1 MKKNILRTAWIG
13 IFCAVSV
20 SWPAPDVVAEER
32 PLSSGT
38 LSVDTAGEDVVRA
51 REQFAHYG
59 LSLSEKQD
67 VYRALKALGHVGDYM
82 ENPDFF
88 FHENTI
94 SAVRD
99 YQTVI
104 GAKVTGYLK
113 KYQVRMLLRVVRE
126 PARMVGS
133 QARLGGEHPVKELRV
148 PDLGCGAKR
157 EIYRG
162 LYALGFVSRRTA
174 FPDFQSDEMVV
185 AGVSNYQRSIGAN
198 PTGQLTMLQVSWLRQ
213 DAGKAYLWEQK
224 GCDPDRML
232 FPLHEWYAAGYT
244 PADKQDVFDILE
256 EQGFLTGDR
265 LSNSFTDR
273 DNKAAVK
280 LYQAG
285 IGAEQTGYLTNRQA
299 DAVLHGWQAPDPRQ
313 QWVALSVSEQ
323 KKRDLFRVLFAMGYV
338 KDAVPVSDFAVNEHL
353 IQAVSSFQSLA
364 GYPSTGF
371 LTQKQV
377 NLLLARPI
385 RPTPFEQAQTAGIS
399 WSNPVLSWVYEDYA
413 ADDLKMV
420 YRALYNRGFFFS
432 DAVTADLTR
441 PDLVDHIRRYQ
452 AYVAADP
459 TGYLSRR
466 QLEDLLADP
475 GKPTPWESRQKQRQQ
490 AHAGK
495 QSDTP
500 AYGREDWEKLGY
512 STDQKKQLYRAL
524 YNAGLAQSAEM
535 VTDFSLRLDLIKVV
549 RAYQEQNGFEP
560 TGFLTSGQ
568 AETLLGLEAPLLP
581 SEKQAGLFGKYGS
594 SPVLGYFRDLGRQE
608 FGISKP
614 VSTIVKRLQGRFGLR
629 VDGYVSE
636 ELFKLA
642 RSIPLKVVREPRP
655 APMFSGDV
663 EKLSVSKDWVLWKE
677 HEVSLCETLT
687 SSIYEDGFTASAAP
701 SSVSLYRGSDWQ
713 YNAVNT
719 SVQLE
724 NWKPE
729 TLAEIRVGGR
739 SFYARSLRGQTRLMA
754 KDGSKPDSP
763 GKNYSNFINALLRAN
778 GFEIIYETV
787 FGTRVVASFSALGLT
802 RQLRAMKK
810 AC

>member
-1 MKKNILRTAWIG
+1 MV
-13 IFCAVSV
+13 CAASV
-20 SWPAPDVVAEER
+20 SWPVPDAVAEEPR
-32 PLSSGT
+32 IP
-38 LSVDTAGEDVVRA
+38 
-51 REQFAHYG
+51 
-59 LSLSEKQD
+59 
-67 VYRALKALGHVGDYM
+67 
-82 ENPDFF
+82 
-88 FHENTI
+88 
-94 SAVRD
+94 
-99 YQTVI
+99 
-104 GAKVTGYLK
+104 
-113 KYQVRMLLRVVRE
+113 
-126 PARMVGS
+126 
-133 QARLGGEHPVKELRV
+133 RLGCE
-148 PDLGCGAKR
+148 AKR
-157 EIYRG
+157 EVYRG

-174 FPDFQSDEMVV
+174 FPDFQSDEAVI
-185 AGVSNYQRSIGAN
+185 AGVSNYQRSIGAKA
-198 PTGQLTMLQVSWLRQ
+198 TGQLTQLQISSLRR
-213 DAGKAYLWEQK
+213 DAGKSYLWEQK
-224 GCDPDRML
+224 GCDPERLL

-244 PADKQDVFDILE
+244 QADRQDVFDILE
-256 EQGFLTGDR
+256 AQGFLKSDR
-265 LSNSFTDR
+265 LSNSFSNSK
-273 DNKAAVK
+273 NKAAVK
-280 LYQAG
+280 RFQASL
-285 IGAEQTGYLTNRQA
+285 GAEQTGYLTNRQA
-299 DAVLHGWQAPDPRQ
+299 DAVLHGWQPLDPKQ
-313 QWVALSVSEQ
+313 QWVALAISER

-338 KDAVPVSDFAVNEHL
+338 KNAVPVTDFAVNGDL

-385 RPTPFEQAQTAGIS
+385 RPTPVEAAQTADLS
-399 WSNPVLSWVYEDYA
+399 WSNPVISWVYEDYA
-413 ADDLKMV
+413 ANDLKLA

-459 TGYLSRR
+459 TGYLSHR

-475 GKPTPWESRQKQRQQ
+475 GKPTPREARQKQRQQ
-490 AHAGK
+490 ARAGK
-495 QSDTP
+495 QSDTL
-500 AYGREDWEKLGY
+500 AHGREDWQKLGF

-535 VTDFSLRLDLIKVV
+535 ITDFSLRLDLIKVV

-560 TGFLTSGQ
+560 TGFLTSEQ
-568 AETLLGLEAPLLP
+568 AETLLGLKAPLLP

-614 VSTIVKRLQGRFGLR
+614 VSTVVKRLQGRFGLR
-629 VDGYVSE
+629 VDGYVSD

-642 RSIPLKVVREPRP
+642 RTIPLKVVREPRP

-663 EKLSVSKDWVLWKE
+663 EMLSVSKDWVLWKE

-687 SSIYEDGFTASAAP
+687 SSIHEDGFTASAAP

-729 TLAEIRVGGR
+729 TLAEIRVGAR
-739 SFYARSLRGQTRLMA
+739 SFYARSLRGQTRLVT
-754 KDGSKPDSP
+754 KDGSKPDFP